1 MLKNIFLGLGFS
13 FVAFI
18 PSMVLAGESDYSV
31 PYIGIG
37 GGYSNVG
44 EGLEF
49 TFRFS
54 KHFGVNYSFYDQE
67 EDINIGSYNQSINI
81 LNRSFSVDYFPTGK
95 NFYVTGA
102 IIIPGGAKDISLNK
116 SNYNISSIDSN
127 LSSIDGEID
136 LGYSLTPYLGVGFK
150 QNNKNGFG
158 YFAEAGASY
167 LKPDVS
173 LSPVYN
179 NSSYSNSNTEEA
191 IKGIEKDIYKQLD
204 DYKINYMIK
213 LGFYYIF

>member
-1 MLKNIFLGLGFS
+1 MLKNVFLGLGLF
-13 FVAFI
+13 FTM
-18 PSMVLAGESDYSV
+18 PSIVFAGESDYSI
-31 PYIGIG
+31 PYIGLG

-44 EGLEF
+44 EGLEL

-54 KHFGVNYSFYDQE
+54 EHFGVNYSFYEQE
-67 EDINIGSYNQSINI
+67 ESIEIGGYNQSLDI
-81 LNRSFSVDYFPTGK
+81 LNRSFSLDFFPTGK
-95 NFYVTGA
+95 NFYLTGA
-102 IIIPGGAKDISLNK
+102 VIIPGEEIDISLNA

-127 LSSIDGEID
+127 LSSIDGSLD
-136 LGYSLTPYLGVGFK
+136 LGYSLVPYLGLGFK
-150 QNNKNGFG
+150 QNNKDGFG

-191 IKGIEKDIYKQLD
+191 IDGIEQDIYEQLD
-204 DYKINYMIK
+204 DYEINYMIK